1 MNLLVIGSGGREHSI
16 CYKLRQSS
24 RVSKLFCMPGNAG
37 TEKIAENIS
46 QDISNFEDYTSHNTK
61 RLTNDELKE
70 VLSNLDYIKKR
81 IIN

>member
-37 TEKIAENIS
+37 TEKVAENIS
-46 QDISNFEDYTSHNTK
+46 QDISNFE
-61 RLTNDELKE
+61 E
-70 VLSNLDYIKKR
+70 VYKIIKKKCS
-81 IIN
+81 

>member
-1 MNLLVIGSGGREHSI
+1 MNLLVIGSGGREHAI